1 MNWMS
6 KLLQKSAPTTA
17 GPAATRSAPV
27 PAPAPTQVRAP
38 LAADPPEVWLA
49 AVCEVADKALALDW
63 LSRLEGDARLA
74 EVALAGRFSELRL
87 AAIRRVEDTAVLE
100 RVARL
105 SRDKD
110 KRVYRDCAE
119 RLKARRQAGEDARLT
134 VTLAAALRALLDAA
148 PLNLSQL
155 LDLEKQ
161 YRALGQDSPAI
172 DECQALLDRA
182 RARLQQESQA
192 RRELQGRAEAAL
204 ALLRECADQ
213 ASIDPAQ
220 ALDLRARLDA
230 LAGVQPGLPD
240 WLSSLAPAKQ
250 LGESLREIESSLTEL
265 EAEGERVLACE
276 AFLDGL
282 AACPPIDAP
291 PLTASAASSAW
302 AALSKPNNPQAR
314 QALEARW
321 QEVHRPA
328 SSAAPQ
334 PEKPA
339 AVDRD
344 ALRQLLERL
353 ERLEQ
358 AAEQGQLAVAEKFAK
373 EIAAALQGHR
383 LEGPMEARLARATAQ
398 LGKLRGWAAW
408 SAGQA
413 RDQLIEAAEKLLQG
427 SPGVDDLEQGVRGLR
442 EQWKQLDSH
451 GGARAQWQ
459 RFDALL
465 TRAYQ
470 PVAVH
475 RAAEAARQ
483 AAAREVKEAL
493 CGEWEAHYSAMVWQ
507 QSDYKQLEG
516 ERQEML
522 RRWRAAQPA
531 GFRDE
536 RMLRKRFDK
545 ILDKLDQRLAA
556 MRASEQERREE
567 LIGLAEALRELPDL
581 GRAITEVKAL
591 QSRWGGQGVSVQLER
606 RDEQKL
612 WLRFRAVCDVV
623 FARRDDQRLR
633 LAAQRE
639 AGKQVALGLLDAFAA
654 AVVAVAVEDGD
665 SLKRALSQFRVDWKA
680 LRANDRES
688 AEGFEPRA
696 RELERQAS
704 LAIERLQ
711 QERKNT
717 QFDLLEQK
725 AAILDAAE
733 AAAVS
738 SAQADMAAAKAAW
751 DALPRLPGKS
761 EGLLAQRLA
770 AASGVTAK
778 DLAAGRK
785 VRETLL
791 LDLEIAL
798 LLPTPEACAEARRKR
813 QLEHLRMHFG
823 ADSLPTPEAEE
834 LLLRWYATA
843 AAPDAALD
851 QRLAAVKQRLLA
863 VAK

>member
-38 LAADPPEVWLA
+38 LTADPPEVWLA

-74 EVALAGRFSELRL
+74 EVALAGRFAELRL

-119 RLKARRQAGEDARLT
+119 RLKARRQAGEDARLA

-161 YRALGQDSPAI
+161 YRALGQNSPAI
-172 DECQALLDRA
+172 DECQALLDLA

-204 ALLRECADQ
+204 ALLRECANL
-213 ASIDPAQ
+213 ASVDPAQ
-220 ALDLRARLDA
+220 AVDLRARLDA

-250 LGESLREIESSLTEL
+250 LGESLREIETGLTEL
-265 EAEGERVLACE
+265 EAEGERILACE
-276 AFLDGL
+276 AFLDRL

-302 AALSKPNNPQAR
+302 AALSKPKNPQAR

-321 QEVHRPA
+321 QEVLRPA
-328 SSAAPQ
+328 VAAPQ
-334 PEKPA
+334 PEKLA

-344 ALRQLLERL
+344 ALRRILERL

-358 AAEQGQLAVAEKFAK
+358 AAEQGQLAAAEKCAK
-373 EIAAALQGHR
+373 EIAAALEGHR
-383 LEGPMEARLARATAQ
+383 LEGPIEARLARATAQ

-413 RDQLIEAAEKLLQG
+413 RDQLIEAAEKLLQA

-483 AAAREVKEAL
+483 AAAREVKEAM

-516 ERQEML
+516 ERQELL
-522 RRWRAAQPA
+522 RRWRAALPA

-536 RMLRKRFDK
+536 RILRKRFDK

-581 GRAITEVKAL
+581 GRAITELKAL

-612 WLRFRAVCDVV
+612 WLRFRAACDVV

-639 AGKQVALGLLDAFAA
+639 AGKQVALGLLDAFEA
-654 AVVAVAVEDGD
+654 AVVAVAAQDGA
-665 SLKRALSQFRVDWKA
+665 SLKRALSQFRADWNT

-688 AEGFEPRA
+688 AEGFEA
-696 RELERQAS
+696 RVRDLERQAS
-704 LAIERLQ
+704 LAIERWQ

-717 QFDLLEQK
+717 QFELLERK
-725 AAILDAAE
+725 AAIVDAAE
-733 AAAVS
+733 AAAAS
-738 SAQADMAAAKAAW
+738 SAQADVAAAKAAW

-778 DLAAGRK
+778 DLSAGRK

-851 QRLAAVKQRLLA
+851 QRLAAVKRRLLA